1 MGLLSSK
8 NRGVKHSWFIM
19 YDGCFH
25 QICLGKKAW
34 TVLFDYIE
42 IADESKRKPNKL
54 WVDQGNEF

>member
-1 MGLLSSK
+1 
-8 NRGVKHSWFIM
+8 M

-25 QICLGKKAW
+25 QICLGKKAS
-34 TVLFDYIE
+34 TVLFDYVE